1 MERPILEIKNLQTY
15 FYVDGKV
22 LRAVDGLSYS
32 VGRGECVAV
41 VGESASGKSVSALS
55 VLQLVA
61 DPPGRI
67 VGGRSCW
74 MELICS
80 SCLTGNADHSWES
93 NCHGISG
100 AGDSAQSRTDHWPAA
115 DRGA

>member
-41 VGESASGKSVSALS
+41 V
-55 VLQLVA
+55 
-61 DPPGRI
+61 
-67 VGGRSCW
+67 
-74 MELICS
+74 
-80 SCLTGNADHSWES
+80 
-93 NCHGISG
+93 
-100 AGDSAQSRTDHWPAA
+100 
-115 DRGA
+115 